1 MKREA
6 NKTPFF
12 EKWVRLKKL
21 YGYFELKQ
29 TTTDSLSFSLV
40 PEHQIDSLLALQD
53 SGLLWKHS
61 DLDMRTKP
69 GDLQFTPPLPAFVVI
84 KYPKEYCVIPVN
96 NFIFER
102 DHSKRK
108 SLTVERAREISTYI
122 IK

>member
-6 NKTPFF
+6 SKTPFF
-12 EKWVRLKKL
+12 EKWLRLKKF
-21 YGYFELKQ
+21 YCYWEVKQ
-29 TTTDSLSFSLV
+29 TTTDSIAFSSV
-40 PEHQIDSLLALQD
+40 PEHQIDSLLAQQD

-61 DLDMRTKP
+61 DSDMRTKP
-69 GDLQFTPPLPAFVVI
+69 CDGQFTPPLPAVVVI
-84 KYPKEYCVIPVN
+84 KYPKEYCVISIN